1 MKPDHAWRP
10 LRRLA
15 ALLVGIAILVGSLLP
30 AEPQPF
36 LPDDKTLHVLAYG
49 LWALTFAVA
58 LRTLPHIGGRL
69 AVVAAVGGAIELAQ
83 LQIGREASFAD
94 FGADLAGIALGGA
107 VGLIVRRAR
116 LRRTGGVLET

>member
-1 MKPDHAWRP
+1 MNVPPDAHALRP

-15 ALLVGIAILVGSLLP
+15 ALSIGIAILVGSLLP

-49 LWALTFAVA
+49 LWSLTFAVA
-58 LRTLPHIGGRL
+58 LRSLAHIGGRL
-69 AVVAAVGGAIELAQ
+69 AVVAAVGGLIELAQ
-83 LQIGREASFAD
+83 MQLGRQASLAD

-107 VGLIVRRAR
+107 LGLIVRSLR
-116 LRRTGGVLET
+116 LRKASIR